1 MKEYPLLSNIDS
13 PDDLRRLPQEMLPQ
27 VCADIR
33 EFLIESLSENPGH
46 FASSMGAVELTVA
59 LHYVFETPYD
69 RIVWDVGHQAY
80 GHKLLTGRRDRFST
94 NRKYNGLSGF
104 PNPAESEYDTFAAG
118 HASNSISAAL
128 GMAVAS
134 ELKKESPR
142 RNVVAVIG
150 DASIG
155 GGLAFEG
162 INNAANNKNN
172 LLIILNDNNM
182 SIDRNVGSLNSYLG
196 KITTSKGY
204 NRLRHKAYTSLKRH
218 NLISENL
225 RGKVLRFN
233 NSVKSLMSSQQNIF
247 EGLNVR
253 YFGPFDG
260 HDLDRVI
267 KVLREIKD
275 MDGPRIL
282 HLCTIKGKGYEP
294 AEKDPAAW
302 HAPGRFNP
310 VTGER
315 YTSDEAGKPLKFQD
329 VFGKTLLELAQ
340 NNDKIVGITAAMP
353 SGTSMCVMQKE
364 MPHRVFD
371 VGISEGHAVT
381 FAGGLA
387 KDGLRPYCAIYSSF
401 LQRAYDHIIH
411 DVALQRL
418 PVTFCIDRAG
428 IVGEDGATHHGL
440 FDLAYLR
447 SIPDMI
453 VAAPRDEHWLRDLLF
468 TSQSDNFGPFA
479 IRYPRGAGKMVDWQ
493 NEMQKVKIGRGEQLS
508 QGNDVAVLSLGPIA
522 NDVAHAI
529 ERVKKENITVAH
541 FDMVFLKPLDEDIM
555 RKVAEMDCPIIT
567 VEDGTLVGGLASA
580 VMEWLNAHGCQSR
593 VYPIGVN
600 DKFVSQGSIAEL
612 YRECGMDSESI
623 YHTIV
628 NAKNNQQ

>member
-1 MKEYPLLSNIDS
+1 MLNTELLDKIDS
-13 PDDLRRLPQEMLPQ
+13 PADLRQLSQEQLPQ

-33 EFLIESLSENPGH
+33 KFLIQSLSENPGH
-46 FASSMGAVELTVA
+46 FASSMGSVELTVA
-59 LHYVFETPYD
+59 LHYVFNTPYD

-80 GHKLLTGRRDRFST
+80 GHKLLTGRRDKFVT
-94 NRKYNGLSGF
+94 NRKFGGLSGF
-104 PNPAESEYDTFAAG
+104 PNPSESEYDTFAAG

-182 SIDRNVGSLNSYLG
+182 SIDSNVGSLNSYLS

-204 NRLRHKAYTSLKRH
+204 NRLRHRAYTSLKRH
-218 NLISENL
+218 NLISERL

-233 NSVKSLMSSQQNIF
+233 NSIKSLLSSQQNIF

-267 KVLREIKD
+267 KVLRDIKD
-275 MDGPRIL
+275 MEGPRIL

-294 AEKDPAAW
+294 AENDPASW
-302 HAPGRFNP
+302 HAPGKFDP
-310 VTGER
+310 ETGKR
-315 YTSDEAGKPLKFQD
+315 IVSDPTGKPLKYQD
-329 VFGKTLLELAQ
+329 VFGKTILELAEK
-340 NNDKIVGITAAMP
+340 NDKIVGITAAMP
-353 SGTSMCVMQKE
+353 SGTSMNIMQE
-364 MPHRVFD
+364 VMPHRVFD

-387 KDGLRPYCAIYSSF
+387 KDGMRPYCAIYSSF
-401 LQRAYDHIIH
+401 LQRGYDHVIH
-411 DVALQRL
+411 DVALQHL

-428 IVGEDGATHHGL
+428 LVGEDGATHHGVY
-440 FDLAYLR
+440 DMAYMR
-447 SIPDMI
+447 TIPGMI
-453 VAAPRDEHWLRDLLF
+453 VSAPRNEHWLRNLLY
-468 TSQSDNFGPFA
+468 TTQCDNYGPFA
-479 IRYPRGAGKMVDWQ
+479 IRYPRGSGKEVNWQ
-493 NEMQKVKIGRGEQLS
+493 NEMKQVTIGRGEKLS
-508 QGNDVAVLSLGPIA
+508 DGSDVAVLSLGPIA
-522 NDVAHAI
+522 NEVQIAI
-529 ERVKKENITVAH
+529 EKAEKIANIKVAH
-541 FDMVFLKPLDEDIM
+541 FDMVFLKPIDEDIM
-555 RKVAEMDCPIIT
+555 KEVAQMNCPIVT
-567 VEDGTLVGGLASA
+567 VEDGSLIGGLAST
-580 VMEWLNAHGCQSR
+580 VTEWLSTHGYSAK
-593 VYPIGVN
+593 VTSVGVP
-600 DKFVSQGSIAEL
+600 DEFVAQGSVPEL
-612 YRECGMDSESI
+612 YRYCGMDSDSI
-623 YHTIV
+623 CEKIL
-628 NAKNNQQ
+628 NSKK

>member
-1 MKEYPLLSNIDS
+1 MLNTELLDKIDS
-13 PDDLRRLPQEMLPQ
+13 PADLRQLSQEQLPQ

-33 EFLIESLSENPGH
+33 KFLIQSLSENPGH

-59 LHYVFETPYD
+59 LHYVFNTPYD

-80 GHKLLTGRRDRFST
+80 GHKLLTGRRDKFVT
-94 NRKYNGLSGF
+94 NRKFGGLSGF
-104 PNPAESEYDTFAAG
+104 PNPSESEYDTFAAG

-182 SIDRNVGSLNSYLG
+182 SIDSNVGSLNSYLS

-204 NRLRHKAYTSLKRH
+204 NRLRHRAYTSLKRH
-218 NLISENL
+218 NLISERL

-233 NSVKSLMSSQQNIF
+233 NSIKSLLSSQQNIF

-267 KVLREIKD
+267 KVLRDIKD
-275 MDGPRIL
+275 MEGPRIL

-294 AEKDPAAW
+294 AENDPASW
-302 HAPGRFNP
+302 HAPGKFDP
-310 VTGER
+310 ETGKR
-315 YTSDEAGKPLKFQD
+315 IVSDPTGKPLKYQD
-329 VFGKTLLELAQ
+329 VFGKTILELAEK
-340 NNDKIVGITAAMP
+340 NDKIVGITAAMP
-353 SGTSMCVMQKE
+353 SGTSMNIMQE
-364 MPHRVFD
+364 VMPHRVFD

-387 KDGLRPYCAIYSSF
+387 KDGMRPYCAIYSSF
-401 LQRAYDHIIH
+401 LQRGYDHVIH
-411 DVALQRL
+411 DVALQHL

-428 IVGEDGATHHGL
+428 LVGEDGATHHGVY
-440 FDLAYLR
+440 DMAYMR
-447 SIPDMI
+447 TIPGMI
-453 VAAPRDEHWLRDLLF
+453 VSAPRNEHWLRNLLY
-468 TSQSDNFGPFA
+468 TTQCDNYGPFA
-479 IRYPRGAGKMVDWQ
+479 IRYPRGSGKEVDWQ
-493 NEMQKVKIGRGEQLS
+493 NEMKQVSIGQGEKLS
-508 QGNDVAVLSLGPIA
+508 DGSDVAVLSLGPIA
-522 NDVAHAI
+522 NEVQIAI
-529 ERVKKENITVAH
+529 EKAEKIANIKVAH
-541 FDMVFLKPLDEDIM
+541 FDMVFLKPIDEDIM
-555 RKVAEMDCPIIT
+555 KEVAQMNCPIVT
-567 VEDGTLVGGLASA
+567 VEDGSLIGGLAST
-580 VMEWLNAHGCQSR
+580 VTEWLSTHGYSAK
-593 VYPIGVN
+593 VTSVGVP
-600 DKFVSQGSIAEL
+600 DEFVAQGSVPEL
-612 YRECGMDSESI
+612 YRYCGMDGDSI
-623 YHTIV
+623 CEKIL
-628 NAKNNQQ
+628 NSKK

>member
-1 MKEYPLLSNIDS
+1 MLKTELLDKIDS
-13 PDDLRRLPQEMLPQ
+13 PADLRQLPQDKLPQ

-33 EFLIESLSENPGH
+33 NFLIQSLSENPGH

-59 LHYVFETPYD
+59 LHYVFNTPYD

-80 GHKLLTGRRDRFST
+80 GHKLLTGRRDKFVA
-94 NRKYNGLSGF
+94 NRKFGGLSGF
-104 PNPAESEYDTFAAG
+104 PNPSESEYDTFAAG

-182 SIDRNVGSLNSYLG
+182 SIDSNVGSLNSYLS

-204 NRLRHKAYTSLKRH
+204 NRLRHRAYTSLKRH
-218 NLISENL
+218 NLISDKL

-233 NSVKSLMSSQQNIF
+233 NSIKSLLSSQQNIF

-267 KVLREIKD
+267 KVLRDIKD
-275 MDGPRIL
+275 MEGPRIL

-294 AEKDPAAW
+294 AENNPAAW
-302 HAPGRFNP
+302 HAPGKFIP
-310 VTGER
+310 ETGER
-315 YTSDEAGKPLKFQD
+315 IVSDPTGKPLKYQD
-329 VFGKTLLELAQ
+329 VFGKTILELAEK
-340 NNDKIVGITAAMP
+340 NDKIVGITAAMP
-353 SGTSMCVMQKE
+353 SGTSMNIMQE
-364 MPHRVFD
+364 AMPHRVFD

-387 KDGLRPYCAIYSSF
+387 KDGMRPYCAIYSSF
-401 LQRAYDHIIH
+401 LQRGYDHVIH
-411 DVALQRL
+411 DVALQHL

-428 IVGEDGATHHGL
+428 LVGEDGATHHGVY
-440 FDLAYLR
+440 DLAYMR
-447 SIPDMI
+447 TIPGMI
-453 VAAPRDEHWLRDLLF
+453 VSAPRNEHWLRNLLY
-468 TSQSDNFGPFA
+468 TTQCDNYGPFA
-479 IRYPRGAGKMVDWQ
+479 IRYPRGNGKEVQWQ
-493 NEMQKVKIGRGEQLS
+493 NEMQQVAIGRGEKLS
-508 QGNDVAVLSLGPIA
+508 NGSDVAVLSLGPIA
-522 NDVAHAI
+522 DEVQLAI
-529 ERVKKENITVAH
+529 EKAEKAANLKVAH
-541 FDMVFLKPLDEDIM
+541 FDMVFLKPIDEEIM
-555 RKVAEMDCPIIT
+555 KEVAEMNCPIVT
-567 VEDGTLVGGLASA
+567 VEDGSLIGGLAST
-580 VMEWLNAHGCQSR
+580 
-593 VYPIGVN
+593 VN
-600 DKFVSQGSIAEL
+600 DWLCSHGYNVKVTSVGVPDEFVAQGSVPEL
-612 YRECGMDSESI
+612 YRYCGMDNDSI
-623 YHTIV
+623 CQKIL
-628 NAKNNQQ
+628 NAKK

>member
-1 MKEYPLLSNIDS
+1 MLNTELLDKIDS
-13 PDDLRRLPQEMLPQ
+13 PADLRQLSQEQLPQ

-33 EFLIESLSENPGH
+33 KFLIQSLSENPGH
-46 FASSMGAVELTVA
+46 FASSMGSVELTVA
-59 LHYVFETPYD
+59 LHYVFNTPYD

-80 GHKLLTGRRDRFST
+80 GHKLLTGRRDKFVT
-94 NRKYNGLSGF
+94 NRKFGGLSGF
-104 PNPAESEYDTFAAG
+104 PNPSESEYDTFAAG

-182 SIDRNVGSLNSYLG
+182 SIDSNVGSLNSYLS

-204 NRLRHKAYTSLKRH
+204 NRLRHRAYTSLKRH
-218 NLISENL
+218 NLISERL

-233 NSVKSLMSSQQNIF
+233 NSIKSLLSSQQNIF

-267 KVLREIKD
+267 KVLRDIKD
-275 MDGPRIL
+275 MEGPRIL

-294 AEKDPAAW
+294 AENDPASW
-302 HAPGRFNP
+302 HAPGKFDP
-310 VTGER
+310 ETGKR
-315 YTSDEAGKPLKFQD
+315 IVLDPTGKPLKYQD
-329 VFGKTLLELAQ
+329 VFGKTILELAEK
-340 NNDKIVGITAAMP
+340 NDKIVGITAAMP
-353 SGTSMCVMQKE
+353 SGTSMNIMQE
-364 MPHRVFD
+364 VMPHRVFD

-387 KDGLRPYCAIYSSF
+387 KDGMRPYCAIYSSF
-401 LQRAYDHIIH
+401 LQRGYDHVIH
-411 DVALQRL
+411 DVALQHL

-428 IVGEDGATHHGL
+428 LVGEDGATHHGVY
-440 FDLAYLR
+440 DMAYMR
-447 SIPDMI
+447 TIPGMI
-453 VAAPRDEHWLRDLLF
+453 VSAPRNEHWLRNLLY
-468 TSQSDNFGPFA
+468 TTQCDNYGPFA
-479 IRYPRGAGKMVDWQ
+479 IRYPRGSGKEVDWQ
-493 NEMQKVKIGRGEQLS
+493 NEMKQVSIGRGEKLS
-508 QGNDVAVLSLGPIA
+508 DGSDVAVLSLGPIA
-522 NDVAHAI
+522 NEVQIAI
-529 ERVKKENITVAH
+529 EKAEKIANIKVAH
-541 FDMVFLKPLDEDIM
+541 FDMVFLKPIDEDIM
-555 RKVAEMDCPIIT
+555 KEVAQMNCPIVT
-567 VEDGTLVGGLASA
+567 VEDGSLIGGLAST
-580 VMEWLNAHGCQSR
+580 VTEWLSTHGYSAK
-593 VYPIGVN
+593 VTSVGVP
-600 DKFVSQGSIAEL
+600 DEFVAQGSVPEL
-612 YRECGMDSESI
+612 YRYCGMDSDSI
-623 YHTIV
+623 CEKIL
-628 NAKNNQQ
+628 NSKK

>member
-1 MKEYPLLSNIDS
+1 MLNTELLDKIDS
-13 PDDLRRLPQEMLPQ
+13 PADLRQLSQEQLPQ

-33 EFLIESLSENPGH
+33 KFLIQSLSENPGH

-59 LHYVFETPYD
+59 LHYVFNTPYD

-80 GHKLLTGRRDRFST
+80 GHKLLTGRRDKFVT
-94 NRKYNGLSGF
+94 NRKFGGLSGF
-104 PNPAESEYDTFAAG
+104 PNPSESEYDTFAAG

-182 SIDRNVGSLNSYLG
+182 SIDSNVGSLNSYLS

-204 NRLRHKAYTSLKRH
+204 NRLRHRAYTSLKRH
-218 NLISENL
+218 NLISERL

-233 NSVKSLMSSQQNIF
+233 NSIKSLLSSQQNIF

-267 KVLREIKD
+267 KVLRDIKD
-275 MDGPRIL
+275 MEGPRIL

-294 AEKDPAAW
+294 AENDPASW
-302 HAPGRFNP
+302 HAPGKFDP
-310 VTGER
+310 ETGKR
-315 YTSDEAGKPLKFQD
+315 IVSDPTGKPLKYQD
-329 VFGKTLLELAQ
+329 VFGKTILELAEK
-340 NNDKIVGITAAMP
+340 NDKIVGITAAMP
-353 SGTSMCVMQKE
+353 SGTSMNIMQE
-364 MPHRVFD
+364 VMPHRVFD

-387 KDGLRPYCAIYSSF
+387 KDGMRPYCAIYSSF
-401 LQRAYDHIIH
+401 LQRGYDHVIH
-411 DVALQRL
+411 DVALQHL

-428 IVGEDGATHHGL
+428 LVGEDGATHHGVY
-440 FDLAYLR
+440 DMAYMR
-447 SIPDMI
+447 TIPGMI
-453 VAAPRDEHWLRDLLF
+453 VSAPRNEHWLRNLLY
-468 TSQSDNFGPFA
+468 TTQCDNYGPFA
-479 IRYPRGAGKMVDWQ
+479 IRYPRGSGKEVNWQ
-493 NEMQKVKIGRGEQLS
+493 NEMKQVTIGRGEKLS
-508 QGNDVAVLSLGPIA
+508 DGSDVAVLSLGPIA
-522 NDVAHAI
+522 NEVQIAI
-529 ERVKKENITVAH
+529 EKAEKIANIKVAH
-541 FDMVFLKPLDEDIM
+541 FDMVFLKPIDEDIM
-555 RKVAEMDCPIIT
+555 KEVAQMNCPIVT
-567 VEDGTLVGGLASA
+567 VEDGSLIGGLAST
-580 VMEWLNAHGCQSR
+580 VTEWLSTHGYSAK
-593 VYPIGVN
+593 VTSVGVP
-600 DKFVSQGSIAEL
+600 DEFVAQGSVPEL
-612 YRECGMDSESI
+612 YRYCGMDSDSI
-623 YHTIV
+623 CEKIL
-628 NAKNNQQ
+628 NSKK